1 MDSRG
6 VEAGMNPA
14 DGRRPDIYELFCHYN
29 ALYFRDALG
38 TCALSWASSSPYP
51 SYAAYCHYYDGGGCE
66 IHLSKP
72 LLKTCAAS
80 DLKNVLL
87 HEMIHAFLWIEYN
100 NKDHGDHGPR
110 FQDMMNSIN
119 SNSVIDPQRPTGGY
133 NITINHEFQK
143 DHNDD
148 GVHQWICEL
157 CAKVILSTTNRGP
170 SADDCI
176 ENVGPDVFCD
186 NPLCHWHSHNK
197 QCNGRYFICGPPEC
211 YGDKTSS
218 RGKQECHENRTER
231 LPHRARQTK
240 QRLHK
245 TGQKKDKHNGQ
256 KSNLAKYLLPSEMQ
270 CAVTGGG
277 RKRRKNCAS
286 KKHVSTRSKRGKL
299 ARCDN
304 KCTVVIE
311 WLGLFEDEEAEDD
324 SEPLVNKRWV
334 AAEMTEVKHAID
346 EHEIHLILSN
356 DHQTGSLEIHAND
369 WHTMNAASQD
379 EWLPSQPADDLLP
392 ECTLTGYRDVNM
404 YDDACECVP
413 PWKSPVIVHISDG

>member
-1 MDSRG
+1 MAQVDIKLLSRPRSRKAHERTSGSEFLKVERFLERPRRPLPPRSPFSASMDSRG
-6 VEAGMNPA
+6 VEAGVNSP

-38 TCALSWASSSPYP
+38 ACALSWASSSPHT

-72 LLKTCAAS
+72 LLKTCPAS

-100 NKDHGDHGPR
+100 NKDHSDHGPS

-133 NITINHEFQK
+133 NITIDHGFQK
-143 DHNDD
+143 DHNAD

-157 CAKVILSTTNRGP
+157 CGKVILSTTNRGP

-197 QCNGRYFICGPPEC
+197 QCSGRYFICGPPEC

-231 LPHRARQTK
+231 LPNLAGQTK

-245 TGQKKDKHNGQ
+245 IGQKKDKHNGQ
-256 KSNLAKYLLPSEMQ
+256 KNNLAKYLLPSEMQ
-270 CAVTGGG
+270 CAVAAGG
-277 RKRRKNCAS
+277 RKRRKKCAS
-286 KKHVSTRSKRGKL
+286 KKHVSTRSKRRKM
-299 ARCDN
+299 ARRDN

-324 SEPLVNKRWV
+324 SEPLVNKRS
-334 AAEMTEVKHAID
+334 ERRRKQK
-346 EHEIHLILSN
+346 LLSGIK
-356 DHQTGSLEIHAND
+356 D
-369 WHTMNAASQD
+369 
-379 EWLPSQPADDLLP
+379 
-392 ECTLTGYRDVNM
+392 
-404 YDDACECVP
+404 
-413 PWKSPVIVHISDG
+413 

>member
-1 MDSRG
+1 RPGVNPPDGKHTSGSEFLKVERFLERPRRPLPPRSPFSASMDSRG
-6 VEAGMNPA
+6 EEAGVNPP
-14 DGRRPDIYELFCHYN
+14 DGTRPDIYELFCHYN

-38 TCALSWASSSPYP
+38 ACALSWASSSPYP

-72 LLKTCAAS
+72 LLKTCTAS

-100 NKDHGDHGPR
+100 NKDHSDHGPS

-119 SNSVIDPQRPTGGY
+119 SNSVIDPQRPIGGY
-133 NITINHEFQK
+133 NITIDHGFQK

-157 CAKVILSTTNRGP
+157 CGEVILSTTNRGP

-176 ENVGPDVFCD
+176 ENVGPDAFCD

-197 QCNGRYFICGPPEC
+197 QCSGRYSKCGPPEC

-218 RGKQECHENRTER
+218 RGKQECHENRTEK
-231 LPHRARQTK
+231 LPHLAGQTK

-256 KSNLAKYLLPSEMQ
+256 KNNLAKYLLPSGDATQSSANTSSSRDDSCKEINFEQLKRDPEMQ
-270 CAVTGGG
+270 CTVAAGG
-277 RKRRKNCAS
+277 RKRRKKCVS
-286 KKHVSTRSKRGKL
+286 KKHVSTRPKRRKL
-299 ARCDN
+299 TRCDN

-324 SEPLVNKRWV
+324 SEPLVNKRS
-334 AAEMTEVKHAID
+334 ERRKKQK
-346 EHEIHLILSN
+346 LLSGIK
-356 DHQTGSLEIHAND
+356 D
-369 WHTMNAASQD
+369 
-379 EWLPSQPADDLLP
+379 
-392 ECTLTGYRDVNM
+392 
-404 YDDACECVP
+404 
-413 PWKSPVIVHISDG
+413 

>member
-1 MDSRG
+1 MAQVDIKLLSRPRSRKAHERTSGSEFLKVERFLERPRRPLPPRSPFSASMDSRG
-6 VEAGMNPA
+6 VEAGVNSP

-38 TCALSWASSSPYP
+38 ACALSWASSSPHT

-72 LLKTCAAS
+72 LLKTCPAS

-100 NKDHGDHGPR
+100 NKDHSDHGPS

-133 NITINHEFQK
+133 NITIDHGFQK
-143 DHNDD
+143 DHNAD

-157 CAKVILSTTNRGP
+157 CGKVILSTTNRGP

-197 QCNGRYFICGPPEC
+197 QCSGRYFICGPPEC

-231 LPHRARQTK
+231 LPNLAGQTK

-245 TGQKKDKHNGQ
+245 IGQKKDKHNGQ
-256 KSNLAKYLLPSEMQ
+256 KNNLAKYLLPSEMQ
-270 CAVTGGG
+270 CAVAAGG
-277 RKRRKNCAS
+277 RKRRKKCAS
-286 KKHVSTRSKRGKL
+286 KKHVSTRSKRRKM
-299 ARCDN
+299 ARRDN

-324 SEPLVNKRWV
+324 SEPLMGCSR
-334 AAEMTEVKHAID
+334 
-346 EHEIHLILSN
+346 
-356 DHQTGSLEIHAND
+356 
-369 WHTMNAASQD
+369 
-379 EWLPSQPADDLLP
+379 DDKKP
-392 ECTLTGYRDVNM
+392 DFEQERHRT
-404 YDDACECVP
+404 
-413 PWKSPVIVHISDG
+413 SDFEQ